1 MPPFFLT
8 REGQPRRGKLVQCV
22 VSLVIEMIIHATRKL
37 AQRLPDVSGEPL
49 METSPLGSWH
59 ADRLTI
65 DRRQCVLFCHDE
77 TRAALFAAGLRKPQ
91 FAALGNDVF
100 KPLFADTLAGLGCP
114 DVEIRRALLVLG
126 CCRFDTATDRSVLS
140 SMRVARQDLEAHV
153 WRFPNVLMVDPVQAS
168 CRLSRRPA
176 SIRGSK
182 FIRPNRLL
190 LDMIAGLLAIS

>member
-1 MPPFFLT
+1 
-8 REGQPRRGKLVQCV
+8 
-22 VSLVIEMIIHATRKL
+22 MIIHATRKL
-37 AQRLPDVSGEPL
+37 AQRLPDVSSEPL

-65 DRRQCVLFCHDE
+65 DHRQCVLFCHDE

-114 DVEIRRALLVLG
+114 DVEIRKALLVLG
-126 CCRFDTATDRSVLS
+126 RCQFDTATDRSVLS
-140 SMRVARQDLEAHV
+140 SMRVARQDLEAYV
-153 WRFPNVLMVDPVQAS
+153 WRFPNVLTVNPVEAS

-176 SIRGSK
+176 SIRGGK

-190 LDMIAGLLAIS
+190 LEMIAGCLQPVDYTQNGY